1 MISWGRSELDQREI
15 EMRDLRDYS
24 ARKGFSVT
32 SLALLGA
39 LVLFVVLMGVVFF
52 LLERQDMRNDTQ
64 LKLAGEQRLLSY
76 SIVTDALEAGRGR
89 EVAFTRLKQSRD
101 RFEEILKEQKGDGKG
116 LESQPAESRPLLQD
130 LDNRWN
136 QIKGE
141 CDAILAGRD
150 SVISISNF
158 QPLLES
164 SLAQMTT
171 LSDEIAKSLANSR
184 ADPRQVYLAT
194 NQLQLGQR
202 IENDLKRLLTE
213 GGLSATAAADRF
225 GRNVNL
231 FGRILIGMRDGDA
244 QLGVDRISIPNSA
257 SKLAELAE
265 LFKTIQTETNRI
277 VEKAPELVKV
287 QNAVQTIVDKGDDL
301 FEVTGKLLGIYTAK
315 DHQASLFGIPL
326 NYQIAYIL
334 AGIALVLL
342 IVLFLVQ
349 NRESRDRLGE
359 AELRKQETEE
369 QNRRNQDAILRL
381 LDELGNLAEG
391 DLTVQASV
399 TEDITGAIADSV
411 NYAIEALRDL
421 VSTINSTSGLVAAA
435 VQETSSI
442 ADRLAKS
449 SEIQARQIENVSAT
463 VTQMAHSMDE
473 ASAKTAASAEV
484 AEKSV
489 GIAHEGGDRVRRTI
503 NGMNTI
509 REHIQ
514 DTSKRIKRLGES
526 SQEIGD
532 IVALINDIAD
542 QTNILALNA
551 AIQASAAG
559 DAGRGFA
566 VVADEVQRLAER
578 SSNATKRIETLVK
591 TIQADTNEAVISME
605 KSTAEVVSGAGL
617 AEKAGEALDEI
628 EKVSANLAELID
640 EISKSAGRVSE
651 MASRVSGAMISINE
665 ITGQTAES
673 SVATASAIG
682 KLNQLAQELRQSV
695 AGFRLPD

>member
-1 MISWGRSELDQREI
+1 
-15 EMRDLRDYS
+15 MRDSQDHSVL
-24 ARKGFSVT
+24 KGFSVT
-32 SLALLGA
+32 YLALLGA
-39 LVLFVVLMGVVFF
+39 LALFIVLMGVIFIM
-52 LLERQDMRNDTQ
+52 LARQDEQSDIFF
-64 LKLAGEQRLLSY
+64 KLTSEQRLLSRAV
-76 SIVTDALEAGRGR
+76 VTQSLEAARGK
-89 EVAFTRLKQSRD
+89 EAAFNQLKESRA
-101 RFEEILKEQKGDGKG
+101 RFEQILNDQKNGNANLG
-116 LESQPAESRPLLQD
+116 LSPSPAVLQSY
-130 LDNRWN
+130 LTELENRWKPVRAD
-136 QIKGE
+136 I
-141 CDAILAGRD
+141 DTVLAGRD
-150 SVISISNF
+150 PVVSVSNF
-158 QPLLES
+158 VPLLES
-164 SLAQMTT
+164 SLNQIITQ
-171 LSDEIAKSLANSR
+171 SDEIAKSLANSR
-184 ADPRQVYLAT
+184 VDPKQVYLAT
-194 NQLQLGQR
+194 NQLLLAQR
-202 IENDLKRLLTE
+202 IESDLKRMLNE
-213 GGLSATAAADRF
+213 GGASAAAAADRF
-225 GRNVNL
+225 SRSVSV
-231 FGRILIGMRDGDA
+231 FGRVLKGMRDGDTR
-244 QLGVDRISIPNSA
+244 LGVDRVNIPDSA
-257 SKLAELAE
+257 GKLAELSE
-265 LFKTIQTETNRI
+265 RFQSIESETARI
-277 VEKAPELVKV
+277 VDKAPELVKV
-287 QNAVQTIVDKGDDL
+287 QNAAQGVAEKGDALLEAATKLLQVYVDSGRQ
-301 FEVTGKLLGIYTAK
+301 VRLLGI
-315 DHQASLFGIPL
+315 PL
-326 NYQIAYIL
+326 SYQVAYIL
-334 AGIALVLL
+334 GVIALILALVL
-342 IVLFLVQ
+342 FYVQ
-349 NRESRDRLGE
+349 NRESRQQLIE
-359 AELRKQETEE
+359 TEQRKQETDE

-435 VQETSSI
+435 VQETSAI

-449 SEIQARQIENVSAT
+449 SEIQARQIENASAT

-473 ASAKTAASAEV
+473 VSAKTASSAEV

-503 NGMNTI
+503 HGMNAI

-559 DAGRGFA
+559 EAGRGFA

-605 KSTAEVVSGAGL
+605 KSTAEVVGGAGL
-617 AEKAGEALDEI
+617 AEKAGEALEEI

-640 EISKSAGRVSE
+640 EISKSAGQVSE
-651 MASRVSGAMISINE
+651 MASRVSSAMISINE

-673 SVATASAIG
+673 SVSTAAAIG

>member
-1 MISWGRSELDQREI
+1 
-15 EMRDLRDYS
+15 MRDSRNYS
-24 ARKGFSVT
+24 ALQGVSIT
-32 SLALLGA
+32 YLGLLGA
-39 LVLFVVLMGVVFF
+39 LVLSVALMGIAFIA
-52 LLERQDMRNDTQ
+52 LERQENYSKTYIARS
-64 LKLAGEQRLLSY
+64 GELRLLSY
-76 SIVTDALEAGRGR
+76 AIVAQTLEVARGKD
-89 EVAFTRLKQSRD
+89 VAFTQLKESRD
-101 RFEEILKEQKGDGKG
+101 QFDVAVNELKNGDSTG
-116 LESQPAESRPLLQD
+116 LPPSPDQSRPLLTE
-130 LDNRWN
+130 LDNRWKPVRSD
-136 QIKGE
+136 I
-141 CDAILAGRD
+141 DTILTGRD
-150 SVISISNF
+150 AVISISDF
-158 QPLLES
+158 QRLLEGALTQIIDIS
-164 SLAQMTT
+164 DQLARSLA
-171 LSDEIAKSLANSR
+171 SNRI
-184 ADPRQVYLAT
+184 DPKQVYFAT
-194 NQLQLGQR
+194 NQLQLAQKIDG
-202 IENDLKRLLTE
+202 DLKRLLN
-213 GGLSATAAADRF
+213 GGGAESAAAADRLPLNVSRF
-225 GRNVNL
+225 GKVL
-231 FGRILIGMRDGDA
+231 KGMREGDSRE
-244 QLGVDRISIPNSA
+244 GIERVTISDSA
-257 SKLAELAE
+257 GKLADLAKSFE
-265 LFKTIQTETNRI
+265 SLESQTALI
-277 VEKAPELVKV
+277 VQKVQDLVRV
-287 QNAVQTIVDKGDDL
+287 QNAAQGVVDKADAL
-301 FEVTGKLLGIYTAK
+301 QKTASQLLE
-315 DHQASLFGIPL
+315 H
-326 NYQIAYIL
+326 YIL
-334 AGIALVLL
+334 TANDHRVFGLSLSYHVLYALGFMTLVLL
-342 IVLFLVQ
+342 VVLFYVQ
-349 NRESRDRLGE
+349 NRENRQQLVD
-359 AELRKQETEE
+359 AEQRKQETEE

-435 VQETSSI
+435 VQETSAI

-449 SEIQARQIENVSAT
+449 SEIQSRQIENASAT
-463 VTQMAHSMDE
+463 VMQMAQSMDE
-473 ASAKTAASAEV
+473 VSAKTSSSAEV

-503 NGMNTI
+503 HGMNAI

-605 KSTAEVVSGAGL
+605 KSTSEVVGGAGL
-617 AEKAGEALDEI
+617 AEKAGEALEEI
-628 EKVSANLAELID
+628 EKVSAKLAELID
-640 EISKSAGRVSE
+640 EISKSSGQVSE
-651 MASRVSGAMISINE
+651 MASRVSSAMISINE

-673 SVATASAIG
+673 SVGTASAIG

>member
-1 MISWGRSELDQREI
+1 
-15 EMRDLRDYS
+15 MRNSRTHSVLKS
-24 ARKGFSVT
+24 FSVKY
-32 SLALLGA
+32 LGLLSA
-39 LVLFVVLMGVVFF
+39 LVLFIVLMGVIFI
-52 LLERQDMRNDTQ
+52 LLAQQNERSEVQFNLTS
-64 LKLAGEQRLLSY
+64 EQRLLSRAA
-76 SIVTDALEAGRGR
+76 VTEALEAARGK
-89 EVAFTRLKQSRD
+89 ESAFVRLKNTRD
-101 RFEEILKEQKGDGKG
+101 RFEQILKDQRNGSAV
-116 LESQPAESRPLLQD
+116 LSPASPSVLLALD
-130 LDNRWN
+130 ELDNRW
-136 QIKGE
+136 KPMRGE
-141 CDAILAGRD
+141 IDMILAGRE
-150 SVISISNF
+150 SVVSINNF
-158 QPLLES
+158 VPLLES
-164 SLAQMTT
+164 SLTQMIT
-171 LSDEIAKSLANSR
+171 LSDEIAKSLANNR
-184 ADPRQVYLAT
+184 IDPRQVYLAT
-194 NQLQLGQR
+194 NQLLLGQR
-202 IENDLKRLLTE
+202 IESDLKQMLTQ
-213 GGLSATAAADRF
+213 GGLSAAAAADRF
-225 GRNVNL
+225 SRNVNL
-231 FGRILIGMRDGDA
+231 FGRVLKGMREGDGR
-244 QLGVDRISIPNSA
+244 LGIDRVTLPDSA
-257 SKLAELAE
+257 GKLADLTD
-265 LFKTIQTETNRI
+265 LFKSLEAETARI
-277 VEKAPELVKV
+277 IEKAPELVSV
-287 QNAVQTIVDKGDDL
+287 QNAAQGIADKGDA
-301 FEVTGKLLGIYTAK
+301 LLEAATRLLETYA
-315 DHQASLFGIPL
+315 DQSRQVQLSGIPL
-326 NYQIAYIL
+326 SYPLAYIL
-334 AGIALVLL
+334 GIIALFVLL
-342 IVLFLVQ
+342 TLLYVQ
-349 NRESRDRLGE
+349 NRESRQQLVD
-359 AELRKQETEE
+359 AEQRKQETEE

-399 TEDITGAIADSV
+399 TENITGAIADSV

-435 VQETSSI
+435 VQETSAI

-449 SEIQARQIENVSAT
+449 SEIQARQIENASAT
-463 VTQMAHSMDE
+463 VMQMAQSMDDV
-473 ASAKTAASAEV
+473 SSKTAASAEV

-503 NGMNTI
+503 HGMNAI

-559 DAGRGFA
+559 EAGRGFA

-605 KSTAEVVSGAGL
+605 KSTSEVVGGAGL
-617 AEKAGEALDEI
+617 AEKAGEALEEI
-628 EKVSANLAELID
+628 EKVSAKLAELID
-640 EISKSAGRVSE
+640 EISKSAGQVSE
-651 MASRVSGAMISINE
+651 MASRVSSAMISINE

>member
-1 MISWGRSELDQREI
+1 
-15 EMRDLRDYS
+15 MRDSRDHS
-24 ARKGFSVT
+24 ALKGFSIT
-32 SLALLGA
+32 YLALLGA
-39 LVLFVVLMGVVFF
+39 LVLSVVLMGVTFV
-52 LLERQDMRNDTQ
+52 LLERQDARNETQ
-64 LKLAGEQRLLSY
+64 LKLAGEQRLLSR
-76 SIVTDALEAGRGR
+76 SIVTEALGAARGKEA
-89 EVAFTRLKQSRD
+89 AFAKLKQSRD
-101 RFEEILKEQKGDGKG
+101 RFEQILNDQKSGSEA
-116 LESQPAESRPLLQD
+116 LNLPPPPAELKPFLED
-130 LDNRWN
+130 LSNRWSPVKN
-136 QIKGE
+136 ESDI
-141 CDAILAGRD
+141 ILAGRE
-150 SVISISNF
+150 SVISVSNF

-164 SLAQMTT
+164 SLTQMST
-171 LSDEIAKSLANSR
+171 LSDDIAKSMANSR
-184 ADPRQVYLAT
+184 VDPRQVYLAT
-194 NQLQLGQR
+194 NQLQLIQR
-202 IENDLKRLLTE
+202 IESDLRRMLTE
-213 GGLSATAAADRF
+213 GGLSAAATADRF
-225 GRNVNL
+225 SRNVNL
-231 FGRILIGMRDGDA
+231 FGRVLKGMREGDTR
-244 QLGVDRISIPNSA
+244 LGVDRVSIPDSA
-257 SKLAELAE
+257 GKLAELAE
-265 LFKTIQTETNRI
+265 LFKTIETETTRI
-277 VEKAPELVKV
+277 VDKASELVKV
-287 QNAVQTIVDKGDDL
+287 QSAAQSIADNGDAL
-301 FEVTGKLLGIYTAK
+301 LEAASKLLEAYAGGSRQVRLLGI
-315 DHQASLFGIPL
+315 PL
-326 NYQIAYIL
+326 SYQIAYIL
-334 AGIALVLL
+334 GVIALVLL
-342 IVLFLVQ
+342 IVLFYIQ
-349 NRESRDRLGE
+349 NNASRGRLIE

-435 VQETSSI
+435 VQETSAI

-449 SEIQARQIENVSAT
+449 SEIQARQIENASAT
-463 VTQMAHSMDE
+463 VMQMAHSMDE
-473 ASAKTAASAEV
+473 VSSKTAASAEV

-605 KSTAEVVSGAGL
+605 KSTTEVVGGAGL
-617 AEKAGEALDEI
+617 AEKAGEALEEI

-651 MASRVSGAMISINE
+651 MASRVSGAMTSINE

-695 AGFRLPD
+695 AGFRLPG

>member
-1 MISWGRSELDQREI
+1 
-15 EMRDLRDYS
+15 MRDSRDHS
-24 ARKGFSVT
+24 ALKGFSVT
-32 SLALLGA
+32 YLALLGA
-39 LVLFVVLMGVVFF
+39 LVLSFVLMGVIFV
-52 LLERQDMRNDTQ
+52 LLEQQDKHNETQ
-64 LKLAGEQRLLSY
+64 LKLVSEQRLLSR
-76 SIVTDALEAGRGR
+76 SIVTEALEAARGK
-89 EVAFTRLKQSRD
+89 EAAFTKLKQSRD
-101 RFEEILKEQKGDGKG
+101 RFDQILNAQKSGSETLGLPPPAAALKPVLEELD
-116 LESQPAESRPLLQD
+116 SRWSPV
-130 LDNRWN
+130 RS
-136 QIKGE
+136 E
-141 CDAILAGRD
+141 CDTLLSGRE
-150 SVISISNF
+150 SVISVSNF

-164 SLAQMTT
+164 SLTQMIT

-184 ADPRQVYLAT
+184 VDPRQVYLAT

-202 IENDLKRLLTE
+202 IESDLKRLLTE
-213 GGLSATAAADRF
+213 GGLSAAAAADRF
-225 GRNVNL
+225 SRNVNL
-231 FGRILIGMRDGDA
+231 FGRVLKGMREGDTR
-244 QLGVDRISIPNSA
+244 LGVDRVNIPDSA
-257 SKLAELAE
+257 GKLAELAD
-265 LFKTIQTETNRI
+265 LFKTIETETTRI

-287 QNAVQTIVDKGDDL
+287 QNAAQGIADKGDAL
-301 FEVTGKLLGIYTAK
+301 LEAASKLLDAYTG
-315 DHQASLFGIPL
+315 DSRQARLFGIPL
-326 NYQIAYIL
+326 SYQIAYVL
-334 AGIALVLL
+334 GVIALVLL
-342 IVLFLVQ
+342 MVLFYVQ
-349 NRESRDRLGE
+349 NRESRNRLIDT
-359 AELRKQETEE
+359 ELRKQETEE

-435 VQETSSI
+435 VQETSAI

-449 SEIQARQIENVSAT
+449 SEIQARQIENASAT
-463 VTQMAHSMDE
+463 VMQMAQSMDE
-473 ASAKTAASAEV
+473 VSSKTAASAEV

-605 KSTAEVVSGAGL
+605 KSTSEVVGGAGL
-617 AEKAGEALDEI
+617 AEKAGEALEEI

-651 MASRVSGAMISINE
+651 MASRVSGAMTSINE

-695 AGFRLPD
+695 AGFRLPG

>member
-1 MISWGRSELDQREI
+1 
-15 EMRDLRDYS
+15 MRDSRDHS
-24 ARKGFSVT
+24 ALKGFSIT
-32 SLALLGA
+32 YLALLGA
-39 LVLFVVLMGVVFF
+39 LVLSVVLMGVTFV
-52 LLERQDMRNDTQ
+52 LLERQDARNETQ
-64 LKLAGEQRLLSY
+64 LKLAGEQRLLSR
-76 SIVTDALEAGRGR
+76 SIVTEALGAARGKEA
-89 EVAFTRLKQSRD
+89 AFAKLKQSRD
-101 RFEEILKEQKGDGKG
+101 RFEQILNDQKSGSEA
-116 LESQPAESRPLLQD
+116 LNLPPPPAELKPFLED
-130 LDNRWN
+130 LSNRWSPVKN
-136 QIKGE
+136 ESDI
-141 CDAILAGRD
+141 ILAGRE
-150 SVISISNF
+150 SVISVSNF

-164 SLAQMTT
+164 SLTQMST
-171 LSDEIAKSLANSR
+171 LSDEIAKSMANSR
-184 ADPRQVYLAT
+184 VDPRQVYLAT
-194 NQLQLGQR
+194 NQLQLIQR
-202 IENDLKRLLTE
+202 IESDLRRMLTE
-213 GGLSATAAADRF
+213 GGLSAAATADRF
-225 GRNVNL
+225 SRNVNL
-231 FGRILIGMRDGDA
+231 FGRVLKGMREGDTR
-244 QLGVDRISIPNSA
+244 LGVDRVSIPDSA
-257 SKLAELAE
+257 GKLTELAD
-265 LFKTIQTETNRI
+265 LFKTIETETTRI
-277 VEKAPELVKV
+277 VDKASELVKV
-287 QNAVQTIVDKGDDL
+287 QSAAQSIADNGDAL
-301 FEVTGKLLGIYTAK
+301 LEAASKLLEAYAGGSRQVRLLGI
-315 DHQASLFGIPL
+315 PL
-326 NYQIAYIL
+326 SYQIAYIL
-334 AGIALVLL
+334 GVIALVLL
-342 IVLFLVQ
+342 IVLFYIQ
-349 NRESRDRLGE
+349 NNASRGRLIE

-435 VQETSSI
+435 VQETSAI

-449 SEIQARQIENVSAT
+449 SEIQARQIENASAT
-463 VTQMAHSMDE
+463 VMQMAHSMDE
-473 ASAKTAASAEV
+473 VSSKTAASAEV

-605 KSTAEVVSGAGL
+605 KSTTEVVGGAGL
-617 AEKAGEALDEI
+617 AEKAGEALEEI

-651 MASRVSGAMISINE
+651 MASRVSGAMTSINE

-695 AGFRLPD
+695 AGFRLPG

>member
-1 MISWGRSELDQREI
+1 
-15 EMRDLRDYS
+15 MRDSRDHS
-24 ARKGFSVT
+24 ALKGFSIT
-32 SLALLGA
+32 YLALLGA
-39 LVLFVVLMGVVFF
+39 LVLSVVLMGVTFF
-52 LLERQDMRNDTQ
+52 LLERQDERNETQ
-64 LKLAGEQRLLSY
+64 LKLASEQRLLSR
-76 SIVTDALEAGRGR
+76 SIVTEALGAARGKEA
-89 EVAFTRLKQSRD
+89 AFAKLKQSRD
-101 RFEEILKEQKGDGKG
+101 RFEQILNDQKSGSEA
-116 LESQPAESRPLLQD
+116 LNLPPPPAELKPFLEELG
-130 LDNRWN
+130 NRWSPVKN
-136 QIKGE
+136 E
-141 CDAILAGRD
+141 CDTILAGRE
-150 SVISISNF
+150 SVISVSNF

-164 SLAQMTT
+164 SLTQMST
-171 LSDEIAKSLANSR
+171 LSDEIAKSMANSR
-184 ADPRQVYLAT
+184 VDPRQVYLAT
-194 NQLQLGQR
+194 NQLQLIQR
-202 IENDLKRLLTE
+202 VESDLRRMLTE
-213 GGLSATAAADRF
+213 GGLSAAATADRF
-225 GRNVNL
+225 SRNVNL
-231 FGRILIGMRDGDA
+231 FGRVLKGMREGDTR
-244 QLGVDRISIPNSA
+244 LGVDRVNIPDSA
-257 SKLAELAE
+257 GKLAELAE
-265 LFKTIQTETNRI
+265 LFKTTEAETTRI
-277 VEKAPELVKV
+277 VDKASELVKV
-287 QNAVQTIVDKGDDL
+287 QSAAQGIADKGDAL
-301 FEVTGKLLGIYTAK
+301 LEAASKLLEAYAGGSR
-315 DHQASLFGIPL
+315 QANLFGIPL
-326 NYQIAYIL
+326 NYRIAYIL
-334 AGIALVLL
+334 GVIALVLL
-342 IVLFLVQ
+342 IVLFYVQ
-349 NRESRDRLGE
+349 NNASRSRLIE

-435 VQETSSI
+435 VQETSAI

-449 SEIQARQIENVSAT
+449 SEIQARQIENASAT
-463 VTQMAHSMDE
+463 VMQMAQSMDE
-473 ASAKTAASAEV
+473 VSSKTAASAEV

-605 KSTAEVVSGAGL
+605 KSTTEVVGGAGL
-617 AEKAGEALDEI
+617 AEKAGEALEEI

-651 MASRVSGAMISINE
+651 MASRVSGAMTSINE

-695 AGFRLPD
+695 AGFRLPG

>member
-1 MISWGRSELDQREI
+1 
-15 EMRDLRDYS
+15 MRDSRDHS
-24 ARKGFSVT
+24 ALKGFSIT
-32 SLALLGA
+32 YLALLGA
-39 LVLFVVLMGVVFF
+39 LVLSVVLMGITFV
-52 LLERQDMRNDTQ
+52 LLERQDARNETQ
-64 LKLAGEQRLLSY
+64 LKLAGEQRLLSR
-76 SIVTDALEAGRGR
+76 SIVTEALGAARGKEA
-89 EVAFTRLKQSRD
+89 AFAKLKQSRD
-101 RFEEILKEQKGDGKG
+101 RFEQILNDQKSGSET
-116 LESQPAESRPLLQD
+116 LNLPPPPAELKPFLED
-130 LDNRWN
+130 LSNRWSP
-136 QIKGE
+136 IKNE
-141 CDAILAGRD
+141 SDIILAGRE
-150 SVISISNF
+150 SVISVSNF

-164 SLAQMTT
+164 SLAQMST
-171 LSDEIAKSLANSR
+171 LSDEIAKSMANSR
-184 ADPRQVYLAT
+184 VDPRQVYLAT
-194 NQLQLGQR
+194 NQLQLIQR
-202 IENDLKRLLTE
+202 IESDLRRMLTE
-213 GGLSATAAADRF
+213 GGLSAAATADRF
-225 GRNVNL
+225 SRNVNL
-231 FGRILIGMRDGDA
+231 FGRVLKGMREGDTR
-244 QLGVDRISIPNSA
+244 LGVDRVSIPDSA
-257 SKLAELAE
+257 GKLAELAE
-265 LFKTIQTETNRI
+265 LFKTIETETTRI
-277 VEKAPELVKV
+277 VDKASELVKV
-287 QNAVQTIVDKGDDL
+287 QSAAQGIADKGDAL
-301 FEVTGKLLGIYTAK
+301 LEAASKLLEAYAGGSR
-315 DHQASLFGIPL
+315 QARLFGIPL
-326 NYQIAYIL
+326 NYQIAYVL
-334 AGIALVLL
+334 GVIALVLL
-342 IVLFLVQ
+342 IVLFYIQ
-349 NRESRDRLGE
+349 NNASRGRLIE

-435 VQETSSI
+435 VQETSAI

-449 SEIQARQIENVSAT
+449 SEIQARQIENASAT
-463 VTQMAHSMDE
+463 VMQMAHSMDE
-473 ASAKTAASAEV
+473 VSSKTAASAEV

-605 KSTAEVVSGAGL
+605 KSTTEVVGGAGL
-617 AEKAGEALDEI
+617 AEKAGEALEEI

-651 MASRVSGAMISINE
+651 MASRVSGAMTSINE

-695 AGFRLPD
+695 AGFRLPG

>member
-1 MISWGRSELDQREI
+1 
-15 EMRDLRDYS
+15 MRDSRDHS
-24 ARKGFSVT
+24 ALQGFSIT
-32 SLALLGA
+32 YLALLGA
-39 LVLFVVLMGVVFF
+39 LVLSVVLMGVTFV
-52 LLERQDMRNDTQ
+52 LLERQDQRNETQ
-64 LKLAGEQRLLSY
+64 LKLAGEQRLLSR
-76 SIVTDALEAGRGR
+76 SIVTEALGAARGK
-89 EVAFTRLKQSRD
+89 ETAFAKLKQSRD
-101 RFEEILKEQKGDGKG
+101 RFEQILNDQNSGSEA
-116 LESQPAESRPLLQD
+116 LNLPPPPAELKPFLEELG
-130 LDNRWN
+130 NRWN
-136 QIKGE
+136 PVKNE
-141 CDAILAGRD
+141 CDTILAGRE
-150 SVISISNF
+150 SVISVSNF

-164 SLAQMTT
+164 SLTQMSS
-171 LSDEIAKSLANSR
+171 LSDEIAKSMANSR
-184 ADPRQVYLAT
+184 VDPRQVYLAT
-194 NQLQLGQR
+194 NQLQLIQR
-202 IENDLKRLLTE
+202 IESDLRRMLTE
-213 GGLSATAAADRF
+213 GGLSAAATADRF
-225 GRNVNL
+225 SRDVNL
-231 FGRILIGMRDGDA
+231 FGRVLKGMREGDTR
-244 QLGVDRISIPNSA
+244 LGVDRVSIPDSA
-257 SKLAELAE
+257 GKLAELAE
-265 LFKTIQTETNRI
+265 LFKTTETETTRI
-277 VEKAPELVKV
+277 VDKASELVKV
-287 QNAVQTIVDKGDDL
+287 QSAAQGIADQGDAL
-301 FEVTGKLLGIYTAK
+301 LEAASKLLEAYAGGSR
-315 DHQASLFGIPL
+315 QANLFGIPL
-326 NYQIAYIL
+326 SHRIAYIL
-334 AGIALVLL
+334 GVIALALL
-342 IVLFLVQ
+342 IVLFYVQ
-349 NRESRDRLGE
+349 NNTSRGRLIE

-435 VQETSSI
+435 VQETSAI

-449 SEIQARQIENVSAT
+449 SEIQARQIENASAT
-463 VTQMAHSMDE
+463 VMQMAQSMDE
-473 ASAKTAASAEV
+473 VSSKTAASAEV

-605 KSTAEVVSGAGL
+605 KSTTEVVGGAGL
-617 AEKAGEALDEI
+617 AEKAGEALEEI

-651 MASRVSGAMISINE
+651 MASRVSGAMTSINE

-695 AGFRLPD
+695 AGFRLPG

>member
-1 MISWGRSELDQREI
+1 
-15 EMRDLRDYS
+15 
-24 ARKGFSVT
+24 
-32 SLALLGA
+32 
-39 LVLFVVLMGVVFF
+39 
-52 LLERQDMRNDTQ
+52 
-64 LKLAGEQRLLSY
+64 
-76 SIVTDALEAGRGR
+76 
-89 EVAFTRLKQSRD
+89 
-101 RFEEILKEQKGDGKG
+101 
-116 LESQPAESRPLLQD
+116 
-130 LDNRWN
+130 
-136 QIKGE
+136 
-141 CDAILAGRD
+141 
-150 SVISISNF
+150 
-158 QPLLES
+158 
-164 SLAQMTT
+164 
-171 LSDEIAKSLANSR
+171 
-184 ADPRQVYLAT
+184 
-194 NQLQLGQR
+194 R
-202 IENDLKRLLTE
+202 I
-213 GGLSATAAADRF
+213 
-225 GRNVNL
+225 
-231 FGRILIGMRDGDA
+231 
-244 QLGVDRISIPNSA
+244 
-257 SKLAELAE
+257 
-265 LFKTIQTETNRI
+265 IQQ
-277 VEKAPELVKV
+277 APELVKV
-287 QNAVQTIVDKGDDL
+287 QNAAEGIANQGDGLSEAATRFLEATIARDRQV
-301 FEVTGKLLGIYTAK
+301 
-315 DHQASLFGIPL
+315 SLFGIPL
-326 NYQIAYIL
+326 GYPIAYALGI
-334 AGIALVLL
+334 IALILL
-342 IVLFLVQ
+342 LTLLFVQ
-349 NRESRDRLGE
+349 NRESRQQLVD
-359 AELRKQETEE
+359 AEQRKQETEE

-435 VQETSSI
+435 VQETSAI

-449 SEIQARQIENVSAT
+449 SEIQARQIENASAT
-463 VTQMAHSMDE
+463 VMQMAQSMDE
-473 ASAKTAASAEV
+473 VSSKTAASAEV

-503 NGMNTI
+503 SGMNAI

-559 DAGRGFA
+559 EAGRGFA

-605 KSTAEVVSGAGL
+605 KSTSEVVGGAGL
-617 AEKAGEALDEI
+617 AEKAGEALEEI
-628 EKVSANLAELID
+628 EKVSAKLAELID
-640 EISKSAGRVSE
+640 EISKSAGQVSE
-651 MASRVSGAMISINE
+651 MASRVSSAMISINE

-695 AGFRLPD
+695 AGFRLPL

>member
-1 MISWGRSELDQREI
+1 
-15 EMRDLRDYS
+15 MRNSQDTSTL
-24 ARKGFSVT
+24 KNFSGAY
-32 SLALLGA
+32 LGLLIA
-39 LVLFVVLMGVVFF
+39 LVLSVVLMGAIFM
-52 LLERQDMRNDTQ
+52 LLAQQSAQNEIQFNLTS
-64 LKLAGEQRLLSY
+64 EQRLLSRAA
-76 SIVTDALEAGRGR
+76 VTEALEAARGK
-89 EVAFTRLKQSRD
+89 ESAFARLKNTRD
-101 RFEEILKEQKGDGKG
+101 RFEQILQQQRSNGALSSAVSSALDELNNHWKPMRGEI
-116 LESQPAESRPLLQD
+116 D
-130 LDNRWN
+130 L
-136 QIKGE
+136 
-141 CDAILAGRD
+141 ILAGRE
-150 SVISISNF
+150 SVVSINNF
-158 QPLLES
+158 LPLLES
-164 SLAQMTT
+164 SLTQMIT
-171 LSDEIAKSLANSR
+171 LSDEVAKSLANNR
-184 ADPRQVYLAT
+184 IDPRQVYLAT
-194 NQLQLGQR
+194 NQLLLGQR
-202 IENDLKRLLTE
+202 IESDLKRMLTE
-213 GGLSATAAADRF
+213 GGLSAAAAADRF
-225 GRNVNL
+225 SRNVNL
-231 FGRILIGMRDGDA
+231 FGRILKGMREGDA
-244 QLGVDRISIPNSA
+244 RMGVERVTLPDSA
-257 SKLAELAE
+257 GKLANLAD
-265 LFKTIQTETNRI
+265 LFKSLEAETARI
-277 VEKAPELVKV
+277 IEKAPELVKV
-287 QNAVQTIVDKGDDL
+287 QNAAQGVTDKGD
-301 FEVTGKLLGIYTAK
+301 TLLEGSTRLLNAYAAQSRQV
-315 DHQASLFGIPL
+315 DLFGIPL
-326 NYQIAYIL
+326 SYPIAYIFG
-334 AGIALVLL
+334 AIALILL
-342 IVLFLVQ
+342 LTLLYAQSHRSREQIV
-349 NRESRDRLGE
+349 D
-359 AELRKQETEE
+359 AEQRKQETEE

-421 VSTINSTSGLVAAA
+421 VSTINNTSGLVAAA
-435 VQETSSI
+435 VQETSAI

-449 SEIQARQIENVSAT
+449 SEIQARQIENASAT
-463 VTQMAHSMDE
+463 VMQMAQSMDDV
-473 ASAKTAASAEV
+473 SSKTASSAEV

-503 NGMNTI
+503 NGMNAI

-559 DAGRGFA
+559 EAGRGFA

-605 KSTAEVVSGAGL
+605 KSTSEVVSGAGL
-617 AEKAGEALDEI
+617 AEKAGEALEEI
-628 EKVSANLAELID
+628 EKVSAKLAELID
-640 EISKSAGRVSE
+640 EISKSASRVSE
-651 MASRVSGAMISINE
+651 MASRVSSAMISINE

>member
-1 MISWGRSELDQREI
+1 
-15 EMRDLRDYS
+15 MRDSRDRS
-24 ARKGFSVT
+24 AQKGLSVT
-32 SLALLGA
+32 YTALLGA
-39 LVLFVVLMGVVFF
+39 LVIFIVLMGVIFTT
-52 LLERQDMRNDTQ
+52 LEQRGRQNDLY
-64 LKLAGEQRLLSY
+64 LKLVGEQRFLSR
-76 SIVTDALEAGRGR
+76 SLVTEALEAARGK
-89 EVAFTRLKQSRD
+89 EAAFARLKEGRD
-101 RFEEILKEQKGDGKG
+101 RFRQVLDGQKNGSPTLELPPAPAEVRSQLDQ
-116 LESQPAESRPLLQD
+116 LES
-130 LDNRWN
+130 RWTPMEAD
-136 QIKGE
+136 I
-141 CDAILAGRD
+141 DAILAGRGP
-150 SVISISNF
+150 IMAASNF
-158 QPLLES
+158 VPLLES
-164 SLAQMTT
+164 ALTQIVTI
-171 LSDEIAKSLANSR
+171 SDEVAKSLANNR
-184 ADPRQVYLAT
+184 IDPRQIYQVT
-194 NQLQLGQR
+194 NQLVLGQR
-202 IENDLKRLLTE
+202 IESDLKRMLSE
-213 GGLSATAAADRF
+213 GGAGTAAAADRF

-231 FGRILIGMRDGDA
+231 FGRILRGMRDGDA
-244 QLGVDRISIPNSA
+244 KLGIDRVTLPDSGSKVVD
-257 SKLAELAE
+257 LAER
-265 LFKTIQTETNRI
+265 FKSLETEATRI
-277 VEKAPELVKV
+277 ADSAPELVKV
-287 QNAVQTIVDKGDDL
+287 QNAAQGVAEKGDAL
-301 FEVTGKLLGIYTAK
+301 LEASTKLLDAYY
-315 DHQASLFGIPL
+315 QSSRQFSLFGIHL
-326 NYQIAYIL
+326 NYQIAYLFGVLALIL
-334 AGIALVLL
+334 LLVLVYL
-342 IVLFLVQ
+342 Q
-349 NRESRDRLGE
+349 NRESRQRLLE
-359 AELRKQETEE
+359 TEQRKQDTED

-399 TEDITGAIADSV
+399 TEDITGAIADSI

-421 VSTINSTSGLVAAA
+421 VSTINNTSGLVASA
-435 VQETSSI
+435 VQETSAI

-449 SEIQARQIENVSAT
+449 SEIQARQIDNASAT
-463 VTQMAHSMDE
+463 VVQMAQSMDDV
-473 ASAKTAASAEV
+473 SSKTAASAEV

-503 NGMNTI
+503 HGMNAI

-605 KSTAEVVSGAGL
+605 KSTSEVVGGAKL
-617 AEKAGEALDEI
+617 AEKAGEALEEI

-651 MASRVSGAMISINE
+651 MASRVSSAMVSINE

-673 SVATASAIG
+673 SVGTASAIG
-682 KLNQLAQELRQSV
+682 KLNQLARELRQ
-695 AGFRLPD
+695 AIADFRLPA

>member
-1 MISWGRSELDQREI
+1 
-15 EMRDLRDYS
+15 MRDSRDHS
-24 ARKGFSVT
+24 ALKGFSIT
-32 SLALLGA
+32 YLALLGA
-39 LVLFVVLMGVVFF
+39 LVLSVVLMGVTFV
-52 LLERQDMRNDTQ
+52 LLERQDARNETQ
-64 LKLAGEQRLLSY
+64 LKLAGEQRLLSR
-76 SIVTDALEAGRGR
+76 SIVTEALGAARGKEA
-89 EVAFTRLKQSRD
+89 AFAKLKQSRD
-101 RFEEILKEQKGDGKG
+101 RFEQILNDQKSGSET
-116 LESQPAESRPLLQD
+116 LNLPPPPAELKPFLED
-130 LDNRWN
+130 LSNRWSPVKN
-136 QIKGE
+136 ESDI
-141 CDAILAGRD
+141 ILAGRE
-150 SVISISNF
+150 SVISVSNF

-164 SLAQMTT
+164 SLTQMST
-171 LSDEIAKSLANSR
+171 LSDEIAKSMANSR
-184 ADPRQVYLAT
+184 VDPRQVYLAT
-194 NQLQLGQR
+194 NQLQLIQR
-202 IENDLKRLLTE
+202 IESDLRRMLTE
-213 GGLSATAAADRF
+213 GGLSAAATADRF
-225 GRNVNL
+225 SRNVNL
-231 FGRILIGMRDGDA
+231 FGRVLKGMREGDTR
-244 QLGVDRISIPNSA
+244 LGVDRVSIPDSA
-257 SKLAELAE
+257 GKLTELAD
-265 LFKTIQTETNRI
+265 LFKTIETETTRI
-277 VEKAPELVKV
+277 VDKASELVKV
-287 QNAVQTIVDKGDDL
+287 QSAAQSIVDNGDAL
-301 FEVTGKLLGIYTAK
+301 LEAASKLLEAYAGGSRQVRLLGI
-315 DHQASLFGIPL
+315 PL
-326 NYQIAYIL
+326 SYQIAYIL
-334 AGIALVLL
+334 GVIALVLL
-342 IVLFLVQ
+342 IVLFYIQ
-349 NRESRDRLGE
+349 NNASRGRLIE

-435 VQETSSI
+435 VQETSAI

-449 SEIQARQIENVSAT
+449 SEIQARQIENASAT
-463 VTQMAHSMDE
+463 VMQMAHSMDE
-473 ASAKTAASAEV
+473 VSSKTAASAEV

-605 KSTAEVVSGAGL
+605 KSTTEVVGGAGL
-617 AEKAGEALDEI
+617 AEKAGEALEEI

-651 MASRVSGAMISINE
+651 MASRVSGAMTSINE

-695 AGFRLPD
+695 AGFRLPG

>member
-1 MISWGRSELDQREI
+1 
-15 EMRDLRDYS
+15 MRDSRDNS
-24 ARKGFSVT
+24 VLKSFSGT
-32 SLALLGA
+32 YLGLLGT
-39 LVLFVVLMGVVFF
+39 LMLFIVLMGIIFS
-52 LLERQDMRNDTQ
+52 LLAQQSEEEEAQFT
-64 LKLAGEQRLLSY
+64 LTSEQRMLSRAVV
-76 SIVTDALEAGRGR
+76 SDVLEAARGK
-89 EVAFTRLKQSRD
+89 ESAFGRLKNTRD
-101 RFEEILKEQKGDGKG
+101 RFEQILKDQRNGSAALSPAPPEILPALDE
-116 LESQPAESRPLLQD
+116 LE
-130 LDNRWN
+130 NRWKPVRGD
-136 QIKGE
+136 I
-141 CDAILAGRD
+141 DVILAGREP
-150 SVISISNF
+150 VMVVNNLV
-158 QPLLES
+158 PLLDGP
-164 SLAQMTT
+164 LTQMNT
-171 LSDEIAKSLANSR
+171 LSDEIAKSLANNKTE
-184 ADPRQVYLAT
+184 ARQVYQAT
-194 NQLQLGQR
+194 KQLQLGEQ
-202 IENDLKRLLTE
+202 IASDLKRMLSE
-213 GGLSATAAADRF
+213 GGRSAAAVADRF
-225 GRNVNL
+225 SRNITL
-231 FGRILIGMRDGDA
+231 FGRGLKGMREGDPR
-244 QLGVDRISIPNSA
+244 LGIDRVTLPDSA
-257 SKLAELAE
+257 NKLAELND
-265 LFKTIQTETNRI
+265 LFKSLDAEAARI
-277 VEKAPELVKV
+277 IEKAPELIRV
-287 QNAVQTIVDKGDDL
+287 QNAAQSVADKGDALLEAATRLLETYDAHSHQIR
-301 FEVTGKLLGIYTAK
+301 LLGI
-315 DHQASLFGIPL
+315 PL
-326 NYQIAYIL
+326 VSYPVAYIL
-334 AGIALVLL
+334 GVLA
-342 IVLFLVQ
+342 LFLLMALLYVQ
-349 NRESRDRLGE
+349 NRESRGQLAD
-359 AELRKQETEE
+359 AEQRKQETEE

-449 SEIQARQIENVSAT
+449 SEIQARQIENASAT
-463 VTQMAHSMDE
+463 VMQMAQSMDDV
-473 ASAKTAASAEV
+473 SSKTAASAEV

-503 NGMNTI
+503 SGMNAI

-559 DAGRGFA
+559 EAGRGFA

-591 TIQADTNEAVISME
+591 TIQADTNEAIISME
-605 KSTAEVVSGAGL
+605 KSTGEVVGGAGL
-617 AEKAGEALDEI
+617 AEKAGEALEEI
-628 EKVSANLAELID
+628 EKVSARLAELID
-640 EISKSAGRVSE
+640 EISKSAGQVSE
-651 MASRVSGAMISINE
+651 MASRVSSAMIAIND

>member
-1 MISWGRSELDQREI
+1 MQGIQREI
-15 EMRDLRDYS
+15 EMRDSRDKS
-24 ARKGFSVT
+24 ALKGYSVT
-32 SLALLGA
+32 YLALLGG
-39 LVLFVVLMGVVFF
+39 LVLFIVLMGLIFVMLARHGEQNENYF
-52 LLERQDMRNDTQ
+52 
-64 LKLAGEQRLLSY
+64 KLASEQRVLARA
-76 SIVTDALEAGRGR
+76 VVVDVLEAARGK
-89 EVAFTRLKQSRD
+89 EVAFTRLKGNRD
-101 RFEEILKEQKGDGKG
+101 RFEQIISIEKNGDPGIG
-116 LESQPAESRPLLQD
+116 LPPTPEEAQPVLNTLE
-130 LDNRWN
+130 NRWAVVRTE
-136 QIKGE
+136 I
-141 CDAILAGRD
+141 DTVLAGRD
-150 SVISISNF
+150 PVVAVSNLV
-158 QPLLES
+158 PLLEG
-164 SLAQMTT
+164 SLTQMIT
-171 LSDEIAKSLANSR
+171 LSDEIAKSLSNNR
-184 ADPRQVYLAT
+184 GDPRQVYLAT
-194 NQLQLGQR
+194 NQLLLGQR
-202 IENDLKRLLTE
+202 IESDLKRLLTE
-213 GGLSATAAADRF
+213 SGVSAAAAADRF
-225 GRNVNL
+225 GRNVGL
-231 FGRILIGMRDGDA
+231 FGRVLKGMREGDSR
-244 QLGVDRISIPNSA
+244 LGVERVVLPDSA
-257 SKLAELAE
+257 GKLADLAE
-265 LFKTIQTETNRI
+265 SFRALETQSTRI
-277 VEKAPELVKV
+277 TDTASELMKV
-287 QNAVQTIVDKGDDL
+287 QNAAQGVVDKGDALLDDATRML
-301 FEVTGKLLGIYTAK
+301 EEYMEVGRDFRMLGIPISY
-315 DHQASLFGIPL
+315 PV
-326 NYQIAYIL
+326 AYFLGVIVL
-334 AGIALVLL
+334 GLLLVLL
-342 IVLFLVQ
+342 YVQ
-349 NRESRDRLGE
+349 GRESQQQLVESER
-359 AELRKQETEE
+359 RKQDTEE

-421 VSTINSTSGLVAAA
+421 VSTINNTSELVASA
-435 VQETSSI
+435 VQETSAI

-449 SEIQARQIENVSAT
+449 SEIQARQIENASAT
-463 VTQMAHSMDE
+463 VMQMAQSMDDV
-473 ASAKTAASAEV
+473 SSKTAASAEV

-503 NGMNTI
+503 HGMNTI

-617 AEKAGEALDEI
+617 AEKAGEALEEI

-640 EISKSAGRVSE
+640 EISKSAGQVSE

-673 SVATASAIG
+673 SVTTASAIG

>member
-1 MISWGRSELDQREI
+1 
-15 EMRDLRDYS
+15 MRDSRDHS
-24 ARKGFSVT
+24 ALKGFSIT
-32 SLALLGA
+32 YLALLGA
-39 LVLFVVLMGVVFF
+39 LVLSVVLMGVTFV
-52 LLERQDMRNDTQ
+52 LLERQDARNETQ
-64 LKLAGEQRLLSY
+64 LKLAGEQRLLSR
-76 SIVTDALEAGRGR
+76 SIVTEALGAARGKEA
-89 EVAFTRLKQSRD
+89 AFAKLKQSRD
-101 RFEEILKEQKGDGKG
+101 RFEQILNDQKSGSET
-116 LESQPAESRPLLQD
+116 LNLPPPPAELKPFLED
-130 LDNRWN
+130 LSNRWSPVKN
-136 QIKGE
+136 ESDI
-141 CDAILAGRD
+141 ILAGRE
-150 SVISISNF
+150 SVISVSNF

-164 SLAQMTT
+164 SLTQMST
-171 LSDEIAKSLANSR
+171 LSDDIAKSMANSR
-184 ADPRQVYLAT
+184 VDPRQVYLAT
-194 NQLQLGQR
+194 NQLQLIQR
-202 IENDLKRLLTE
+202 IESDLRRMLTE
-213 GGLSATAAADRF
+213 GGLSAAATADRF
-225 GRNVNL
+225 SRNVNL
-231 FGRILIGMRDGDA
+231 FGRVLKGMREGDTR
-244 QLGVDRISIPNSA
+244 LGVDRVSIPDSA
-257 SKLAELAE
+257 GKLTELAD
-265 LFKTIQTETNRI
+265 LFKTIETETTRI
-277 VEKAPELVKV
+277 VDKASELVKV
-287 QNAVQTIVDKGDDL
+287 QSAAQSIADNGDAL
-301 FEVTGKLLGIYTAK
+301 LEAASKLLEAYAGGSRQARLLGI
-315 DHQASLFGIPL
+315 PL
-326 NYQIAYIL
+326 SYQIAYIL
-334 AGIALVLL
+334 GVIALVLL
-342 IVLFLVQ
+342 IVLFYIQ
-349 NRESRDRLGE
+349 NNASRGRLIE

-435 VQETSSI
+435 VQETSAI

-449 SEIQARQIENVSAT
+449 SEIQARQIENASAT
-463 VTQMAHSMDE
+463 VMQMAHSMDE
-473 ASAKTAASAEV
+473 VSSKTAASAEV

-605 KSTAEVVSGAGL
+605 KSTTEVVGGAGL
-617 AEKAGEALDEI
+617 AEKAGEALEEI

-651 MASRVSGAMISINE
+651 MASRVSGAMTSINE

-695 AGFRLPD
+695 AGFRLPG

>member
-1 MISWGRSELDQREI
+1 
-15 EMRDLRDYS
+15 MRDSRDHS
-24 ARKGFSVT
+24 ALKGFSIT
-32 SLALLGA
+32 YLALLGA
-39 LVLFVVLMGVVFF
+39 LVLSVVLMGVTFV
-52 LLERQDMRNDTQ
+52 LLERQDARNETQ
-64 LKLAGEQRLLSY
+64 LKLAGEQRLLSR
-76 SIVTDALEAGRGR
+76 SIVTEALGAARGKEA
-89 EVAFTRLKQSRD
+89 AFAKLKQSRD
-101 RFEEILKEQKGDGKG
+101 RFEQILNDQKSGSEA
-116 LESQPAESRPLLQD
+116 LSLPPPPAELKPFLED
-130 LDNRWN
+130 LSNRWSPVKN
-136 QIKGE
+136 ESDI
-141 CDAILAGRD
+141 ILAGRE
-150 SVISISNF
+150 SVISVSNF

-164 SLAQMTT
+164 SLTQMST
-171 LSDEIAKSLANSR
+171 LSDEIAKSMANSR
-184 ADPRQVYLAT
+184 VDPRQVYLAT
-194 NQLQLGQR
+194 NQLQLIQR
-202 IENDLKRLLTE
+202 IESDLRRMLTE
-213 GGLSATAAADRF
+213 GGLSAAATADRF
-225 GRNVNL
+225 SRNVNL
-231 FGRILIGMRDGDA
+231 FGRVLKGMREGDTR
-244 QLGVDRISIPNSA
+244 LGVDRVSIPDSA
-257 SKLAELAE
+257 SKLTELAD
-265 LFKTIQTETNRI
+265 LFKTIETETTRI
-277 VEKAPELVKV
+277 VDKASELVKV
-287 QNAVQTIVDKGDDL
+287 QSAAQSIADNGDAL
-301 FEVTGKLLGIYTAK
+301 LEAASKLLEAYAGGSRQVRLLGI
-315 DHQASLFGIPL
+315 PL
-326 NYQIAYIL
+326 SYQIAYIL
-334 AGIALVLL
+334 GVIALVLL
-342 IVLFLVQ
+342 IVLFYIQ
-349 NRESRDRLGE
+349 NNASRGRLIE

-435 VQETSSI
+435 VQETSAI

-449 SEIQARQIENVSAT
+449 SEIQARQIENASAT
-463 VTQMAHSMDE
+463 VMQMAHSMDE
-473 ASAKTAASAEV
+473 VSSKTAASAEV

-605 KSTAEVVSGAGL
+605 KSTTEVVGGAGL
-617 AEKAGEALDEI
+617 AEKAGEALEEI

-651 MASRVSGAMISINE
+651 MASRVSGAMTSINE

-695 AGFRLPD
+695 AGFRLPG

>member
-1 MISWGRSELDQREI
+1 
-15 EMRDLRDYS
+15 MRNSRNHSVLKS
-24 ARKGFSVT
+24 FSVKY
-32 SLALLGA
+32 LGLLSA
-39 LVLFVVLMGVVFF
+39 LVLFIVLMGVIFI
-52 LLERQDMRNDTQ
+52 LLAQQNERSEVQFNLTS
-64 LKLAGEQRLLSY
+64 EQRLLSRAA
-76 SIVTDALEAGRGR
+76 VTEALEAARGK
-89 EVAFTRLKQSRD
+89 ESAFVRLKNTRD
-101 RFEEILKEQKGDGKG
+101 RFEQILKDQRNGSAV
-116 LESQPAESRPLLQD
+116 LSPASPSVLPALDE
-130 LDNRWN
+130 LDNRW
-136 QIKGE
+136 KPMRGE
-141 CDAILAGRD
+141 IDMILAGRE
-150 SVISISNF
+150 SVVSINNF
-158 QPLLES
+158 VPLLES
-164 SLAQMTT
+164 SLTQMIT
-171 LSDEIAKSLANSR
+171 LSDEIAKSLANNR
-184 ADPRQVYLAT
+184 IDPRQVYLAT
-194 NQLQLGQR
+194 NQLLLGQR
-202 IENDLKRLLTE
+202 IESDLKQMLTE
-213 GGLSATAAADRF
+213 GGLSAAAAADRF
-225 GRNVNL
+225 SRNVNL
-231 FGRILIGMRDGDA
+231 FGRVLKGMREGDA
-244 QLGVDRISIPNSA
+244 RLGIDRVTLPDSA
-257 SKLAELAE
+257 GKLADLAD
-265 LFKTIQTETNRI
+265 LFKSLEAETARI
-277 VEKAPELVKV
+277 IEKAPELVSV
-287 QNAVQTIVDKGDDL
+287 QNAAQGIADKGDAL
-301 FEVTGKLLGIYTAK
+301 LEAATQLLETYVAQSRQVRLLGI
-315 DHQASLFGIPL
+315 PL
-326 NYQIAYIL
+326 SYPIAYIL
-334 AGIALVLL
+334 GIIALFVLL
-342 IVLFLVQ
+342 TLLYVQ
-349 NRESRDRLGE
+349 NRESRQQLVD
-359 AELRKQETEE
+359 AEQRKQETEE

-399 TEDITGAIADSV
+399 TENITGAIADSV

-435 VQETSSI
+435 VQETSAI

-449 SEIQARQIENVSAT
+449 SEIQARQIENASAT
-463 VTQMAHSMDE
+463 VMQMAQSMDDV
-473 ASAKTAASAEV
+473 SSKTAASAEV

-503 NGMNTI
+503 HGMNAI

-559 DAGRGFA
+559 EAGRGFA

-605 KSTAEVVSGAGL
+605 KSTSEVVGGAGL
-617 AEKAGEALDEI
+617 AEKAGEALEEI
-628 EKVSANLAELID
+628 EKVSAKLAELID
-640 EISKSAGRVSE
+640 EISKSAGQVSE
-651 MASRVSGAMISINE
+651 MASRVSSAMISINE

>member
-1 MISWGRSELDQREI
+1 VLKS
-15 EMRDLRDYS
+15 
-24 ARKGFSVT
+24 FSVKY
-32 SLALLGA
+32 LGLLSA
-39 LVLFVVLMGVVFF
+39 LVLFIVLMGVIFI
-52 LLERQDMRNDTQ
+52 LLAQQNERSEVQFNLTS
-64 LKLAGEQRLLSY
+64 EQRLLSRAA
-76 SIVTDALEAGRGR
+76 VTEALEAARGK
-89 EVAFTRLKQSRD
+89 ESAFVRLKNTRD
-101 RFEEILKEQKGDGKG
+101 RFEQILKDQRNGSAV
-116 LESQPAESRPLLQD
+116 LSPASPSVLPALDE
-130 LDNRWN
+130 LDNRW
-136 QIKGE
+136 KPMRGE
-141 CDAILAGRD
+141 IDMILAGRE
-150 SVISISNF
+150 SVVSINNF
-158 QPLLES
+158 VPLLES
-164 SLAQMTT
+164 SLTQMIT
-171 LSDEIAKSLANSR
+171 LSDEIAKSLANNR
-184 ADPRQVYLAT
+184 VDPRQVYLAT
-194 NQLQLGQR
+194 NQLLLGQR
-202 IENDLKRLLTE
+202 IESDLKQMLTQ
-213 GGLSATAAADRF
+213 GGLSAAAAADRF
-225 GRNVNL
+225 SRNVNL
-231 FGRILIGMRDGDA
+231 FGRVLKGMREGDA
-244 QLGVDRISIPNSA
+244 RLGIDRVTLPDSA
-257 SKLAELAE
+257 GKLAELTD
-265 LFKTIQTETNRI
+265 LFKSLEAETARI
-277 VEKAPELVKV
+277 IEKAPELVSV
-287 QNAVQTIVDKGDDL
+287 QNAAQGIADKGDAL
-301 FEVTGKLLGIYTAK
+301 LEAATRLLETYAAQSRQVQLLGI
-315 DHQASLFGIPL
+315 PL
-326 NYQIAYIL
+326 SYPLAYIL
-334 AGIALVLL
+334 GIIALFVLL
-342 IVLFLVQ
+342 TLLYVQ
-349 NRESRDRLGE
+349 NRESRQQLVD
-359 AELRKQETEE
+359 AEQRKQETEE

-399 TEDITGAIADSV
+399 TENITGAIADSV

-435 VQETSSI
+435 VQETSAI

-449 SEIQARQIENVSAT
+449 SEIQARQIENASAT
-463 VTQMAHSMDE
+463 VMQMAQSMDDV
-473 ASAKTAASAEV
+473 SSKTAASAEV

-503 NGMNTI
+503 HGMNAI

-559 DAGRGFA
+559 EAGRGFA

-605 KSTAEVVSGAGL
+605 KSTSEVVGGAGL
-617 AEKAGEALDEI
+617 AEKAGEALEEI
-628 EKVSANLAELID
+628 EKVSAKLAELID
-640 EISKSAGRVSE
+640 EISKSAGQVSE
-651 MASRVSGAMISINE
+651 MASRVSSAMISINE

>member
-1 MISWGRSELDQREI
+1 
-15 EMRDLRDYS
+15 MRDSRDHT
-24 ARKGFSVT
+24 ALKGFSVT
-32 SLALLGA
+32 YLALLGA
-39 LVLFVVLMGVVFF
+39 LVLSVVLMGATFV
-52 LLERQDMRNDTQ
+52 LLEQQDARNETQ
-64 LKLAGEQRLLSY
+64 LRLASEQRLLSR
-76 SIVTDALEAGRGR
+76 SIVTEALEAARGK
-89 EVAFTRLKQSRD
+89 ETAFAKLKESRD
-101 RFEEILKEQKGDGKG
+101 RFEQILNDQKIGNEALSLPPPLAELKPF
-116 LESQPAESRPLLQD
+116 LEDVS
-130 LDNRWN
+130 NRWSPVKN
-136 QIKGE
+136 ESDI
-141 CDAILAGRD
+141 ILAGRE
-150 SVISISNF
+150 SVISVSNF

-164 SLAQMTT
+164 SLAQMST
-171 LSDEIAKSLANSR
+171 LSDEIAKSMANSR
-184 ADPRQVYLAT
+184 VDPRQVYLAT
-194 NQLQLGQR
+194 NQLQLIQR
-202 IENDLKRLLTE
+202 IESDLRRMLTE
-213 GGLSATAAADRF
+213 GGLSAAATADRF
-225 GRNVNL
+225 SRNVNL
-231 FGRILIGMRDGDA
+231 FGRVLKGMREGDTR
-244 QLGVDRISIPNSA
+244 LGVDRVSIPDSA
-257 SKLAELAE
+257 GKLAELAE
-265 LFKTIQTETNRI
+265 LFKTIETETTRI
-277 VEKAPELVKV
+277 VDKASELVKV
-287 QNAVQTIVDKGDDL
+287 QSAAQGIADKGDAL
-301 FEVTGKLLGIYTAK
+301 LEAASKLLEAYAGGSR
-315 DHQASLFGIPL
+315 QARLFGIPL

-334 AGIALVLL
+334 GVIALVLL
-342 IVLFLVQ
+342 IVLFYIQ
-349 NRESRDRLGE
+349 NNASRGRLIE

-435 VQETSSI
+435 VQETSAI

-449 SEIQARQIENVSAT
+449 SEIQARQIENASAT
-463 VTQMAHSMDE
+463 VMQMAHSMDE
-473 ASAKTAASAEV
+473 VSSKTAASAEV

-605 KSTAEVVSGAGL
+605 KSTTEVVGGAGL
-617 AEKAGEALDEI
+617 AEKAGEALEEI

-651 MASRVSGAMISINE
+651 MASRVSGAMTSINE

-695 AGFRLPD
+695 AGFRLPG

>member
-1 MISWGRSELDQREI
+1 
-15 EMRDLRDYS
+15 MRDSRDHS
-24 ARKGFSVT
+24 ALKGFSIT
-32 SLALLGA
+32 YLALLGA
-39 LVLFVVLMGVVFF
+39 LVLSVVLMGVTFV
-52 LLERQDMRNDTQ
+52 LLERQDARNETQ
-64 LKLAGEQRLLSY
+64 LRLAGEQRLLSR
-76 SIVTDALEAGRGR
+76 SIVTEALGAARGKEA
-89 EVAFTRLKQSRD
+89 AFAKLKQSRD
-101 RFEEILKEQKGDGKG
+101 RFEQILNDQKSGSET
-116 LESQPAESRPLLQD
+116 LNLPPPPAELKPFLED
-130 LDNRWN
+130 LSNRWSPVKN
-136 QIKGE
+136 ESDI
-141 CDAILAGRD
+141 ILAGRE
-150 SVISISNF
+150 SVISVSNF

-164 SLAQMTT
+164 SLTQMST
-171 LSDEIAKSLANSR
+171 LSDEIAKSMANSR
-184 ADPRQVYLAT
+184 VDPRQVYLAT
-194 NQLQLGQR
+194 NQLQLIQR
-202 IENDLKRLLTE
+202 IESDLRRMLTE
-213 GGLSATAAADRF
+213 GGLSAAATADRF
-225 GRNVNL
+225 SRNVNL
-231 FGRILIGMRDGDA
+231 FGRVLKGMREGDTR
-244 QLGVDRISIPNSA
+244 LGVDRVSIPDSA
-257 SKLAELAE
+257 GKLTELAD
-265 LFKTIQTETNRI
+265 LFKTIETETTRI
-277 VEKAPELVKV
+277 VDKASELVKV
-287 QNAVQTIVDKGDDL
+287 QSAAQSIVDNGDAL
-301 FEVTGKLLGIYTAK
+301 LEAASKLLEAYAGGSRQVRLLGI
-315 DHQASLFGIPL
+315 PL
-326 NYQIAYIL
+326 SYQIAYIL
-334 AGIALVLL
+334 GVIALVLL
-342 IVLFLVQ
+342 IVLFYIQ
-349 NRESRDRLGE
+349 NNASRGRLIE

-435 VQETSSI
+435 VQETSAI

-449 SEIQARQIENVSAT
+449 SEIQARQIENASAT
-463 VTQMAHSMDE
+463 VMQMAHSMDE
-473 ASAKTAASAEV
+473 VSSKTAASAEV

-605 KSTAEVVSGAGL
+605 KSTTEVVGGAGL
-617 AEKAGEALDEI
+617 AEKAGEALEEI

-651 MASRVSGAMISINE
+651 MASRVSGAMTSINE

-695 AGFRLPD
+695 AGFRLPG

>member
-1 MISWGRSELDQREI
+1 
-15 EMRDLRDYS
+15 MRDSRDHS
-24 ARKGFSVT
+24 ALKGFSIT
-32 SLALLGA
+32 YLALLGA
-39 LVLFVVLMGVVFF
+39 LVLSVVLMGVTFV
-52 LLERQDMRNDTQ
+52 LLERQDARNETQ
-64 LKLAGEQRLLSY
+64 LKLAGEQRLLSR
-76 SIVTDALEAGRGR
+76 SIVTEALGAARGKEA
-89 EVAFTRLKQSRD
+89 AFAKLKQSRD
-101 RFEEILKEQKGDGKG
+101 RFEQILNDQKSGSEA
-116 LESQPAESRPLLQD
+116 LSLPPPPAELKPFLED
-130 LDNRWN
+130 LSNRWSPVKN
-136 QIKGE
+136 ESDI
-141 CDAILAGRD
+141 ILAGRE
-150 SVISISNF
+150 SVISVSNF

-164 SLAQMTT
+164 SLTQMST
-171 LSDEIAKSLANSR
+171 LSDDIAKSMANSR
-184 ADPRQVYLAT
+184 VDPRQVYLAT
-194 NQLQLGQR
+194 NQLQLIQR
-202 IENDLKRLLTE
+202 IESDLRRMLTE
-213 GGLSATAAADRF
+213 GGLSAAATADRF
-225 GRNVNL
+225 SRNVNL
-231 FGRILIGMRDGDA
+231 FGRVLKGMREGDTR
-244 QLGVDRISIPNSA
+244 LGVDRVSIPDSA
-257 SKLAELAE
+257 GKLTELTD
-265 LFKTIQTETNRI
+265 LFKTIETETTRI
-277 VEKAPELVKV
+277 VDKASELVKV
-287 QNAVQTIVDKGDDL
+287 QSAAQSIADNGDAL
-301 FEVTGKLLGIYTAK
+301 LEAASKLLEAYAGGSRQVRLLGI
-315 DHQASLFGIPL
+315 PL
-326 NYQIAYIL
+326 SYQIAYIL
-334 AGIALVLL
+334 GVIALVLL
-342 IVLFLVQ
+342 IVLFYIQ
-349 NRESRDRLGE
+349 NNASRGRLIE

-435 VQETSSI
+435 VQETSAI

-449 SEIQARQIENVSAT
+449 SEIQARQIENASAT
-463 VTQMAHSMDE
+463 VMQMAHSMDE
-473 ASAKTAASAEV
+473 VSSKTAASAEV

-605 KSTAEVVSGAGL
+605 KSTTEVVGGAGL
-617 AEKAGEALDEI
+617 AEKAGEALEEI

-651 MASRVSGAMISINE
+651 MASRVSGAMTSINE

-695 AGFRLPD
+695 AGFRLPG

>member
-1 MISWGRSELDQREI
+1 
-15 EMRDLRDYS
+15 MRDSRDHS
-24 ARKGFSVT
+24 ALKGFSIT
-32 SLALLGA
+32 YLALLGA
-39 LVLFVVLMGVVFF
+39 LVLSVVLMGVTFV
-52 LLERQDMRNDTQ
+52 LLERQDARNETQ
-64 LKLAGEQRLLSY
+64 LRLAGEQRLLSR
-76 SIVTDALEAGRGR
+76 SIVTEALGAARGKEA
-89 EVAFTRLKQSRD
+89 AFAKLKQSRD
-101 RFEEILKEQKGDGKG
+101 RFEQILNDQKSGSET
-116 LESQPAESRPLLQD
+116 LNLPPPPAELKPFLED
-130 LDNRWN
+130 LSNRWSPVKN
-136 QIKGE
+136 ESDI
-141 CDAILAGRD
+141 ILAGRE
-150 SVISISNF
+150 SVISVSNF

-164 SLAQMTT
+164 SLTQMST
-171 LSDEIAKSLANSR
+171 LSDEIAKSMANSR
-184 ADPRQVYLAT
+184 VDPRQVYLAT
-194 NQLQLGQR
+194 NQLQLIQR
-202 IENDLKRLLTE
+202 IESDLRRMLTE
-213 GGLSATAAADRF
+213 GGLSAAATADRF
-225 GRNVNL
+225 SRNVNL
-231 FGRILIGMRDGDA
+231 FGRVLKGMREGDTR
-244 QLGVDRISIPNSA
+244 LGVDRVSIPDSA
-257 SKLAELAE
+257 SKLTELAD
-265 LFKTIQTETNRI
+265 LFKTIETETTRI
-277 VEKAPELVKV
+277 VDKASELVKV
-287 QNAVQTIVDKGDDL
+287 QSAAQSIADNGDAL
-301 FEVTGKLLGIYTAK
+301 LEAASKLLEAYAGGSRQVRLLGI
-315 DHQASLFGIPL
+315 PL
-326 NYQIAYIL
+326 SYQIAYIL
-334 AGIALVLL
+334 GVIALVLL
-342 IVLFLVQ
+342 IVLFYIQ
-349 NRESRDRLGE
+349 NNASRGRLIE

-435 VQETSSI
+435 VQETSAI

-449 SEIQARQIENVSAT
+449 SEIQARQIENASAT
-463 VTQMAHSMDE
+463 VMQMAHSMDE
-473 ASAKTAASAEV
+473 VSSKTAASAEV

-605 KSTAEVVSGAGL
+605 KSTTEVVGGAGL
-617 AEKAGEALDEI
+617 AEKAGEALEEI

-651 MASRVSGAMISINE
+651 MASRVSGAMTSINE

-695 AGFRLPD
+695 AGFRLPG